1 MEKDGGR
8 SISLSKGRKRSRSG
22 AGRGSGNHHPP
33 THQDDGGSA
42 KTTVVD
48 KMEQALDQWNSLVE
62 REENDA
68 YQIIRQGN
76 NDSACPAAWREKICE
91 WCFQVVDHW

>member
-1 MEKDGGR
+1 MEKDDGR
-8 SISLSKGRKRSRSG
+8 STSLSKGRKRSRSV
-22 AGRGSGNHHPP
+22 AGRGSVNHHPP
-33 THQDDGGSA
+33 PQDGGSA

-68 YQIIRQGN
+68 CQIIRQEN
-76 NDSACPAAWREKICE
+76 NGSACPAAWRDKICE
-91 WCFQVVDHW
+91 WCFQIVDHW

>member
-1 MEKDGGR
+1 MAKVALLWRRPEQTETMEKDDGR

-48 KMEQALDQWNSLVE
+48 KTRA
-62 REENDA
+62 DA
-68 YQIIRQGN
+68 GGI
-76 NDSACPAAWREKICE
+76 DC
-91 WCFQVVDHW
+91 